1 MIYLKIIEK
10 FMKYPFILFF
20 ILLQLSLKSQTYDV
34 LFLGNSYTFY
44 NNMPSLVSAIADSFE
59 DTLNFSSN
67 TPGGWQLA
75 NHAEQNSS
83 SLQAINQQTWDYV
96 VIQAQSQEP
105 SFPPIQVEEQTYP
118 AAESL
123 VQSILENDSCT
134 EPMFFMTWGRK
145 NGDAVNGVGYP
156 TISTYQGMQSRLRNS
171 YLEMGYDNNS
181 SIAPVGMAWKRSID
195 ENPDFELYT
204 ADESHP
210 NLAGS
215 YLAACVFYSSMF
227 KKSCVG
233 SSFIPDGLDSIDVI
247 NLQTTASEVVLD
259 STQVWNLFDV
269 QSVEISNNGD
279 EFDFNVLATNYDSIT
294 WDFGDG
300 TVSNQTIVSH
310 AFEANQEFEVTL
322 SVYSKNGC
330 DVIQTSHFIDTYNVS
345 HVKEWDKISN
355 VYPNPFSSHINL
367 ELNSLSTVELYNLN
381 GELVFKQQLSQRVL
395 DLTNQKVGAYFLRII
410 NDSEVETFKIFKSE

>member
-1 MIYLKIIEK
+1 
-10 FMKYPFILFF
+10 MKYPFIIFF
-20 ILLQLSLKSQTYDV
+20 FLLQLSLKSQTYDV

-44 NNMPSLVSAIADSFE
+44 NNMPSLVSSIANSFE

-83 SLQAINQQTWDYV
+83 SLQAINQQSWDYV

-105 SFPPIQVEEQTYP
+105 SFPPFQVEEQTYP

-181 SIAPVGMAWKRSID
+181 SVAPVGMAWKRSID

-233 SSFIPDGLDSIDVI
+233 SSYIPDGLDSIDAF
-247 NLQTTASEVVLD
+247 NLQTIASEVVLD

-279 EFDFNVLATNYDSIT
+279 EFDFNVFATNYDSIT

-300 TVSNQTIVSH
+300 TSSNQIFVSH
-310 AFEANQEFEVTL
+310 AFETNKEFEVTL

-330 DVIQTSHFIDTYNVS
+330 DVIQSSHFIDTYNVS
-345 HVKEWDKISN
+345 NIKEWKKVSN
-355 VYPNPFSSHINL
+355 IYPNPFSSHIYL
-367 ELNSLSTVELYNLN
+367 DLNSLSTIELYSLK
-381 GELVFKQQLSQRVL
+381 GDLVFKQQTSENVFDLSKL
-395 DLTNQKVGAYFLRII
+395 KAGAYFLRITS
-410 NDSEVETFKIFKSE
+410 NSETETFKIFKSE

>member
-1 MIYLKIIEK
+1 
-10 FMKYPFILFF
+10 MKYPFIIFF
-20 ILLQLSLKSQTYDV
+20 FLLQLSLKSQTYDV

-44 NNMPSLVSAIADSFE
+44 NNMPSLVSSIANSFE

-83 SLQAINQQTWDYV
+83 SLQAINQQSWDYV

-105 SFPPIQVEEQTYP
+105 SFPPFQVEEQTYP

-181 SIAPVGMAWKRSID
+181 SVAPVGMAWKRSID

-233 SSFIPDGLDSIDVI
+233 SSYIPDGLDSIDAF
-247 NLQTTASEVVLD
+247 NLQTIASEVVLD

-279 EFDFNVLATNYDSIT
+279 EFDFNVFATNYDSIT

-300 TVSNQTIVSH
+300 TSSNQIFVSH
-310 AFEANQEFEVTL
+310 AFETNKEFEVTL

-330 DVIQTSHFIDTYNVS
+330 DVIQSSHFIDTYNVS
-345 HVKEWDKISN
+345 NIKELKKVSN
-355 VYPNPFSSHINL
+355 IYPNPFSSHIYL
-367 ELNSLSTVELYNLN
+367 DLNSLSTIELYSLK
-381 GELVFKQQLSQRVL
+381 GDLVFKQQTSENVF
-395 DLTNQKVGAYFLRII
+395 DLRNLKAGAYFLRITS
-410 NDSEVETFKIFKSE
+410 NSETETFKIFKSE